1 MDRWAPPVVAE
12 LELVLHALA
21 EENPG
26 QWAFSIREDGRPI
39 VSVDGDRVV
48 PAASTSKVALLVLAL
63 QQVATSGR
71 DLADRLQI
79 PRDRVGGSGVLRALT
94 SVHELTLAE
103 VLELMV
109 VVSDNVAT
117 NMIIDALGVR
127 NIRTGLR
134 DLGAQDSRLERRLM
148 DSAAIAAGAQN
159 VTTADDQAL
168 VLDRLCRGELL
179 PDPLRSHA
187 LAVLGGQQFNDRLPS
202 RLESD
207 VVCRHKTGEIYNIRH
222 DVGILEFDGR
232 QIAVAALGSDLP
244 EPADNLA
251 AQVIGTA
258 AQGVVALARGE
269 QGWVRSSSCE

>member
-1 MDRWAPPVVAE
+1 MDRWDPPVVAE
-12 LELVLHALA
+12 LEQQLHALT
-21 EENPG
+21 EEHPG

-39 VSVDGDRVV
+39 VSVHGDRLV
-48 PAASTSKVALLVLAL
+48 PAASTSKVQLLILTL
-63 QQVATSGR
+63 QQVATGGR

-79 PRDRVGGSGVLRALT
+79 PDDRVGGSGVLRALT
-94 SVHELTLAE
+94 SVEELTLGE
-103 VLELMV
+103 VLELMI

-127 NIRTGLR
+127 AIMAGLG

-148 DSAAIAAGAQN
+148 DSAAIATGAQN

-168 VLDRLCRGELL
+168 VLDRLCLGELL
-179 PDPLRSHA
+179 PEALRTHA

-222 DVGILEFDGR
+222 DVGLLEFDGR
-232 QIAVAALGSDLP
+232 QIAIAALGSELP
-244 EPADNLA
+244 EPADHLA
-251 AQVIGTA
+251 SQVIGTA
-258 AQGVVALARGE
+258 AQRVVALARGSR
-269 QGWVRSSSCE
+269 G